1 MASRVEISDDWEG
14 EVTGALQKLFV
25 ERLGPAIAEDASRY
39 CPEDTGALKESIEYH
54 LEGLKLIVSATGG
67 ADGKTYAAYV
77 ELGTK
82 PHVIYPKDKQAL
94 FWKGAAHPVGM
105 VNHPGTKP
113 RPFLRPA
120 LYKTRGD
127 GGGAE

>member
-1 MASRVEISDDWEG
+1 MASHVEISGDWEG
-14 EVTGALQKLFV
+14 EVTAALEKLFA
-25 ERLGPAIAEDASRY
+25 ERLGPAIADDARRY
-39 CPEDTGALKESIEYH
+39 CPKDTGALAESIEFH

-67 ADGKTYAAYV
+67 RDGKTYAAYV
-77 ELGTK
+77 ELGTG

-94 FWKGAAHPVGM
+94 YWKGAAHPVGK
-105 VNHPGTKP
+105 VNHPGSRP

-127 GGGAE
+127 GGGSQ